1 MSDCVFCQIVRG
13 EAPAAK
19 IYEDD
24 DVLAFLDIFPVSRFH
39 TLVIPKIHYKNFLD
53 VPPTLLS
60 KVNLATQKIALVYR
74 EHLGLN
80 NFHFLTNCGSQAQ
93 QDVFHLHLH
102 IIPRHLG
109 DGNNVIWQ
117 KHPEFRGEFDAMIG
131 QLPKIA

>member
-60 KVNLATQKIALVYR
+60 LRIIRRAGGQ
-74 EHLGLN
+74 
-80 NFHFLTNCGSQAQ
+80 GSPSAGAPLRP
-93 QDVFHLHLH
+93 VRA
-102 IIPRHLG
+102 RHRHDL
-109 DGNNVIWQ
+109 
-117 KHPEFRGEFDAMIG
+117 RG
-131 QLPKIA
+131 